1 MGLVDQLIKKAKK
14 LRKRV
19 VFPEGGDERIR
30 QAAETLAEKGIARP
44 ILLGDKDKITIAI
57 GGHRADGITVIDP
70 ERSAELSRYSAAYA
84 GRREGISVPI
94 ATRLIKR
101 PLFFG
106 ATMVREGDAD
116 AVVAG
121 ATIPTARVISAGAL
135 AIGFEKGV
143 RQASSFLIMLLEG
156 EAERVLIYAD
166 SAVAVDPTSTE
177 LAQIAVITAR
187 NAGRLL
193 DIEPRI
199 AMLSFS
205 THGSADH
212 ARVEKVRNATHI
224 ARKMAPDLTIDGEIQ
239 LDAAIS
245 PGVSRKKSPGSAL
258 KGEANVLIFPDLD
271 SGNIAYKLTQYLA
284 GAKAIGPV
292 MQGFRRPINDLSRG
306 ASVEDI
312 VAVAVISAIQAEG
325 MEGEGLKM
333 AQPL

>member
-1 MGLVDQLIKKAKK
+1 MALVDQLISKAKK

-19 VFPEGGDERIR
+19 VFPEGEDERIR
-30 QAAETLAEKGIARP
+30 QAAKTLAERGIVRP
-44 ILLGDKDKITIAI
+44 ILLGEKDRITNAI
-57 GGHRADGITVIDP
+57 GGPRSDGITIMDP
-70 ERSAELSRYSAAYA
+70 GKSDELSHYSAAYA
-84 GRREGISVPI
+84 GRRQGITVPV

-121 ATIPTARVISAGAL
+121 ATMPTARVISAGAL

-143 RQASSFLIMLLEG
+143 HQVSSFFIMLLEG

-166 SAVAVDPTSTE
+166 SAVAVDPTSNE

-205 THGSADH
+205 THGSANH
-212 ARVEKVRNATHI
+212 PRAEKVREATRI

-245 PGVSRKKSPGSAL
+245 PGVSQKKSPESSL

-284 GAKAIGPV
+284 GAKAIGPI

-306 ASVEDI
+306 VSVEDI
-312 VAVAVISAIQAEG
+312 VAVAAISAIQAEG
-325 MEGEGLKM
+325 TEGEGLIM
-333 AQPL
+333 DQ

>member
-1 MGLVDQLIKKAKK
+1 MALVDQLISKAKK

-19 VFPEGGDERIR
+19 VFPEGEDERIR
-30 QAAETLAEKGIARP
+30 QAAKTLAERGIVRP
-44 ILLGDKDKITIAI
+44 ILLGEKDSITNAI
-57 GGHRADGITVIDP
+57 GGPQSDGITIIDP
-70 ERSAELSRYSAAYA
+70 GKSVELSRYSAAYS
-84 GRREGISVPI
+84 GRREGITVPV
-94 ATRLIKR
+94 ARRLIKR

-116 AVVAG
+116 AAVAG
-121 ATIPTARVISAGAL
+121 ATMPTARVISAGAL

-143 RQASSFLIMLLEG
+143 RQASSFFILLLE
-156 EAERVLIYAD
+156 EETERVLIYAD
-166 SAVAVDPTSTE
+166 SAVAVDPTSNE

-212 ARVEKVRNATHI
+212 PRVEKVREATRI
-224 ARKMAPDLTIDGEIQ
+224 ARKMAPDLKIDGEIQ

-245 PGVSRKKSPGSAL
+245 PGVSKKKSPESSL

-284 GAKAIGPV
+284 CAKAIGPV

-312 VAVAVISAIQAEG
+312 VALAAISAIQAEG
-325 MEGEGLKM
+325 MEGEGKGL
-333 AQPL
+333 

>member
-1 MGLVDQLIKKAKK
+1 MALVDQLISKAKK

-19 VFPEGGDERIR
+19 VFPEGEDERIR
-30 QAAETLAEKGIARP
+30 QAAKTLAERGIVRP
-44 ILLGDKDKITIAI
+44 ILLGEKDRITNAI
-57 GGHRADGITVIDP
+57 GGPQSDGITIIDP
-70 ERSAELSRYSAAYA
+70 GKSVELSRYSAAYA
-84 GRREGISVPI
+84 GRREGITVPV
-94 ATRLIKR
+94 ARRLIKR

-106 ATMVREGDAD
+106 AAMVREGDAD
-116 AVVAG
+116 AAVAG
-121 ATIPTARVISAGAL
+121 ATMPTARVISAGAL

-143 RQASSFLIMLLEG
+143 RQASSFFILLLEG

-166 SAVAVDPTSTE
+166 SAVAVDPTSNE

-212 ARVEKVRNATHI
+212 PRVEKVREATRI
-224 ARKMAPDLTIDGEIQ
+224 ARKMAPDLKIDGEIQ

-245 PGVSRKKSPGSAL
+245 PGVSKKKSPKSFL

-312 VAVAVISAIQAEG
+312 VALAAISAIQAEG
-325 MEGEGLKM
+325 MEGEGKGL
-333 AQPL
+333 